1 MDHGTG
7 VKIIVQQHCGSGC
20 RICRKHIGMRARIE
34 KPRRD
39 ITRMQLAP
47 RIAAGLACNS
57 FQRAPFGRY
66 FVSIIIDDKV
76 VQAVFAVPRPD
87 GSFEGPM
94 LDYLREIGARRRI
107 LLLAFAPKA
116 AGTYFRN
123 AAIKV
128 LNGQLVRLVQA
139 QGGRDGTLYL
149 PNVLARCLD
158 PTLPETIAH
167 VHMQALTANRNFI
180 DALGLKPV
188 VMIRNLADML
198 ASFLDMLESDPAARA
213 EGLNCQIPENFTQWD
228 TARKRDFM
236 IDVIAPWYASYFATW
251 KDFAE
256 DASETVCV
264 LQYRD
269 FCRDPADALWTAL
282 AHADFVISQEECEM
296 VLAEAWNERAAH
308 RFNRGVAGRGRNY
321 FSSAQWDRLR
331 RLLAYYPQLESWS
344 PDLLGDHGEDFTG
357 PPQSPHNSAR
367 PPSTM
372 ISAPST

>member
-1 MDHGTG
+1 
-7 VKIIVQQHCGSGC
+7 
-20 RICRKHIGMRARIE
+20 
-34 KPRRD
+34 
-39 ITRMQLAP
+39 
-47 RIAAGLACNS
+47 
-57 FQRAPFGRY
+57 
-66 FVSIIIDDKV
+66 VSIIIDDKV

-94 LDYLREIGARRRI
+94 LKYLREIGARRRI

-128 LNGQLVRLVQA
+128 LGGQLVRLVQA

-158 PTLPETIAH
+158 PALPETVAH
-167 VHMQALTANRNFI
+167 VHMQALVANRNFI
-180 DALGLKPV
+180 AALGLKPV
-188 VMIRNLADML
+188 IMIRNLADML
-198 ASFLDMLESDPAARA
+198 ASFLDMLESDAAARA
-213 EGLNCQIPENFTQWD
+213 EGLNCQRPEKFPHWD
-228 TARKRDFM
+228 AARKRDFM

-256 DASETVCV
+256 DVPDSVCV
-264 LQYRD
+264 LQYGD
-269 FCRDPADALWTAL
+269 FCRDPAEALWTAL
-282 AHADFVISQEECEM
+282 AHADFIVSHSECEAA
-296 VLAEAWNERAAH
+296 LAEAWNERAAH
-308 RFNRGVAGRGRNY
+308 RFNQGVAGRGRLY

-331 RLLAYYPQLESWS
+331 RLLDYYPQLDSWL
-344 PDLLGDHGEDFTG
+344 PDLLGDHDADFTG
-357 PPQSPHNSAR
+357 PPQSLHNSAR